1 MILYEIKI
9 NYQRQTGEDNP
20 GKVKE
25 TYLVE
30 GLTMSDVED
39 RLMEEI
45 SPMIFGGESEIQG
58 CKKVQYYDI
67 FPNPDAEHWYK
78 GRVEMITIDGEKETR
93 KTVSLLVQANTVLDA
108 VKSLRDHL
116 SGLDCEII
124 SVAKSPILDFLHAV
138 N

>member
-1 MILYEIKI
+1 M
-9 NYQRQTGEDNP
+9 T
-20 GKVKE
+20 
-25 TYLVE
+25 
-30 GLTMSDVED
+30 DVEE
-39 RLMEEI
+39 RVIKEI
-45 SPMIFGGESEIQG
+45 QPLIFGGDAPEFKS
-58 CKKVQYYDI
+58 CRKVQFYEVLP
-67 FPNPDAEHWYK
+67 PNPDAEHWYK

-124 SVAKSPILDFLHAV
+124 SVAKSPILDFLRAV